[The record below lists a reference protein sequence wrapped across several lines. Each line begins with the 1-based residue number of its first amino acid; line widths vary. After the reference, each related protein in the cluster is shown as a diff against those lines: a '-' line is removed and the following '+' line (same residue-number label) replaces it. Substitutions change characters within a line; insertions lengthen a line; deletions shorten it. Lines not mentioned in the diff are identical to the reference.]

1 MNKGI
6 RRTMIMRV
14 VLMLLALVSLSGQ
27 AQTIKESTAFAVIG
41 EPKYAVNFNHYDY
54 VNPAAPKGGN
64 VTLSATG
71 TFDNFNRFALRG
83 VAAAR
88 TESLYDTLFVTS
100 DDEPGSY
107 YPLVAENVR
116 YADDFSWAEI
126 AINPRARFHDGTPVS
141 ARDVAFTFHKFMTE
155 GVPQFRLV
163 YKGTTVKAIAPLT
176 VRIELPEP
184 NKENMLSLFS
194 LPVMPESFW
203 KNHKLSDPLS
213 SPPLAGGPYRIT
225 DWRMGQY
232 VIYSRVKDYWA
243 ATLPVNRGRWNFDTI
258 RYDYYLDDNVAFE
271 AFKAGAFDLRVEN
284 SAKNWA
290 TRYIGKNFAKGY
302 IVKDE
307 HKNESAQDTRWLA
320 FNIQRPVF
328 SDRRV
333 REAITLAFDF
343 EWMNKALF
351 YGAYSRANSY
361 FQNTEYAA
369 RDYPHADEL
378 VLLAPMKAELP
389 PEVFTRLFEPPKSD
403 GNGFDR
409 DNLLKASKLLDDAG
423 WVLKNRL
430 RVNVKTGKPLSFEL
444 LIASGANDQWVLPF
458 KKNLARLGVTMNIR
472 QVDIAQLTNR
482 KRSRDY
488 DMMQTLWAAQPW
500 PSSDLQI
507 SWASG
512 YIDSSYNAPGVKSP
526 VIDALI
532 AKIVA
537 AQGDKEKLLPLG
549 RALDRV
555 LTWNYYMLPMWYMG
569 EDRVARWDK
578 FSLPAVRPV
587 YTLGFDTWWYDVNKA
602 AKLPAARR

>member
-14 VLMLLALVSLSGQ
+14 VLTLLALVSLSSQ

-213 SPPLAGGPYRIT
+213 TPPLAGGPYRIT

-271 AFKAGAFDLRVEN
+271 AFKAGSFDLRVEN

-389 PEVFTRLFEPPKSD
+389 PEVFTRVFEPPKSD

-409 DNLLKASKLLDDAG
+409 DNLLKASNLLDDAG
-423 WVLKNRL
+423 WVLKNRQ
-430 RVNVKTGKPLSFEL
+430 RVNVQTGKPLSFEL

-472 QVDIAQLTNR
+472 QVDMAQLTNR

-537 AQGDKEKLLPLG
+537 AQGDKNKLLPLG

-602 AKLPAARR
+602 AKLPAERR

>member
-14 VLMLLALVSLSGQ
+14 VLTLLALVSLSSQ

-184 NKENMLSLFS
+184 NKVNMLSLFS

-213 SPPLAGGPYRIT
+213 TPPLAGGPYRIT

-258 RYDYYLDDNVAFE
+258 RYDYYLDDNVAYE

-369 RDYPHADEL
+369 RDYPQADEL

-389 PEVFTRLFEPPKSD
+389 PEVFTRVFEPPKSD

-409 DNLLKASKLLDDAG
+409 DNLLKASNLLDDAG
-423 WVLKNRL
+423 WVLKNRQ
-430 RVNVKTGKPLSFEL
+430 RVNVQTGKPLSFEL

-472 QVDIAQLTNR
+472 QVDMAQLTNR

-537 AQGDKEKLLPLG
+537 AQGDKNKLLPLG

-602 AKLPAARR
+602 AKLPAERR

>member
-14 VLMLLALVSLSGQ
+14 VLTLLALVSLSSQ

-116 YADDFSWAEI
+116 YAEDFSWAEI

-176 VRIELPEP
+176 VRIELPEA

-213 SPPLAGGPYRIT
+213 TPPLAGGPYRIT

-389 PEVFTRLFEPPKSD
+389 PEVFTRVFEPPKSD

-409 DNLLKASKLLDDAG
+409 DNLLKASNLLDDAG
-423 WVLKNRL
+423 WVLKNRQ
-430 RVNVKTGKPLSFEL
+430 RVNVQTGKPLSFEL

-472 QVDIAQLTNR
+472 QVDMAQLTNR

-537 AQGDKEKLLPLG
+537 VQGDKNKLLPLG

-602 AKLPAARR
+602 AKLPAERR